1 MIHPDSTEQKQASI
15 DEETSGN
22 TEIAQSTSTNQATK
36 ILPILGDTA
45 PYLLEALA
53 LGAASLY
60 IAHNP
65 SRKALKQRVRSWWK
79 SLIGTPVALAGEKH
93 QRVLSLFVIPD
104 GTDSAKLMLAKINAD
119 CIDLLVEQPL
129 QLPSESTDNWSDL
142 TLEPAIQ
149 SVLSALRDLEHDPY
163 TLALIDPALQEE
175 SRLIQPL
182 AQCQQDLLH
191 PRLMNSLSQLNQA
204 DQQLLRQWLNN
215 PSGTD
220 VTVSSGCL
228 AVMHELARSQQHW
241 AQFMPERMA
250 NVAGV
255 LELSI
260 AITSLSPNNSVI

>member
-1 MIHPDSTEQKQASI
+1 
-15 DEETSGN
+15 
-22 TEIAQSTSTNQATK
+22 
-36 ILPILGDTA
+36 
-45 PYLLEALA
+45 
-53 LGAASLY
+53 
-60 IAHNP
+60 
-65 SRKALKQRVRSWWK
+65 
-79 SLIGTPVALAGEKH
+79 
-93 QRVLSLFVIPD
+93 
-104 GTDSAKLMLAKINAD
+104 MLAKINAD

-260 AITSLSPNNSVI
+260 AITSLSPSNSVI